1 MSHTMSSEN
10 IGSWDQAIADARALL
25 RRVEE
30 RAIRVRCAISSFEQS
45 KRDGEPY
52 STQSPNQTSE
62 AATV

>member
-1 MSHTMSSEN
+1 MSRGN
-10 IGSWDQAIADARALL
+10 IDEVGSWDQAIADARALL

-52 STQSPNQTSE
+52 ATQSDSHKSE
-62 AATV
+62 AATRS